1 MTRGEILHAAE
12 QCVSGQRQEDY
23 GTPEDNFAIIAA
35 FWSTY
40 LGYPVDS
47 KDVALMMALL
57 KIARSVTGKG
67 SPDNYVDLAGYAA
80 CAGEIVTRDNGL
92 KKEGAMYI
100 HDVEELA
107 AKRGIE
113 RGKAEMARSLLARS
127 ERRDNVYDYEKLI
140 ADLNA
145 MIPAIHQNAVD
156 HGWWEGDRSFWEI
169 YSLFHSEL
177 SEALEE
183 YRNGEPVIYCNQ
195 RGGDW
200 CPNCCG
206 DACAVAEAEGE
217 GLGDRIAVLHCA
229 LSVAWLQKKTGG
241 NAAADYDELTLLSAA
256 VKEIAA
262 YTALHGHEL
271 PVIVTIKHAF
281 NVTRSYKHGGKV
293 I

>member
-1 MTRGEILHAAE
+1 
-12 QCVSGQRQEDY
+12 
-23 GTPEDNFAIIAA
+23 
-35 FWSTY
+35 
-40 LGYPVDS
+40 
-47 KDVALMMALL
+47 
-57 KIARSVTGKG
+57 
-67 SPDNYVDLAGYAA
+67 
-80 CAGEIVTRDNGL
+80 
-92 KKEGAMYI
+92 MYI
-100 HDVEELA
+100 HDMEELA

-127 ERRDNVYDYEKLI
+127 ERSDNVYDYEKVI
-140 ADLNA
+140 ADLNT

-206 DACAVAEAEGE
+206 DTCAVVPDVTCPECFKQRKESGKVPNKPEGVLVELADVVIRILDYLGKEGMQLKVIEEELAKAEGA

-229 LSVAWLQKKTGG
+229 LSVAWLQKKTHGD
-241 NAAADYDELTLLSAA
+241 AAADYDELTLLSAV

-262 YTALHGHEL
+262 YTAEL
-271 PVIVTIKHAF
+271 KCDLPEIAALKHAY
-281 NVTRSYKHGGKV
+281 NVTRPYKHGGKV

>member
-1 MTRGEILHAAE
+1 
-12 QCVSGQRQEDY
+12 
-23 GTPEDNFAIIAA
+23 
-35 FWSTY
+35 
-40 LGYPVDS
+40 
-47 KDVALMMALL
+47 
-57 KIARSVTGKG
+57 
-67 SPDNYVDLAGYAA
+67 
-80 CAGEIVTRDNGL
+80 
-92 KKEGAMYI
+92 MYI
-100 HDVEELA
+100 HDMEELA

-127 ERRDNVYDYEKLI
+127 ERSDNVYDYEKVI

-206 DACAVAEAEGE
+206 DACAVIPEMSCVACFAQRRDAGKVPNKPEGVIVELADVVIRILDYLGKEGMQLKVIEEELAEAEGE

-271 PVIVTIKHAF
+271 PVIVAIKHAF
-281 NVTRSYKHGGKV
+281 NVTRPYKHGGKV

>member
-1 MTRGEILHAAE
+1 MH
-12 QCVSGQRQEDY
+12 VY
-23 GTPEDNFAIIAA
+23 
-35 FWSTY
+35 
-40 LGYPVDS
+40 
-47 KDVALMMALL
+47 
-57 KIARSVTGKG
+57 
-67 SPDNYVDLAGYAA
+67 
-80 CAGEIVTRDNGL
+80 
-92 KKEGAMYI
+92 
-100 HDVEELA
+100 DVEEEA

-113 RGKAEMARSLLARS
+113 RGKAEMARSLLSRR
-127 ERRDNVYDYEKLI
+127 ERRDNVYDYEKVI

-156 HGWWEGDRSFWEI
+156 HGWWEGDRSFCEI

-206 DACAVAEAEGE
+206 DACAIVTEMSCVACFAQRRDAGKVPNKPEGVIVELADVVIRILDYLGSE
-217 GLGDRIAVLHCA
+217 GRSLKVIDEELASKEDEDFGDRIAVLHCA
-229 LSVAWLQKKTGG
+229 LSVAWLQRKTDGG
-241 NAAADYDELTLLSAA
+241 AAEDYDELTLLSAV

-271 PVIVTIKHAF
+271 PVIVAIKHAF

>member
-1 MTRGEILHAAE
+1 MH
-12 QCVSGQRQEDY
+12 VY
-23 GTPEDNFAIIAA
+23 
-35 FWSTY
+35 
-40 LGYPVDS
+40 
-47 KDVALMMALL
+47 
-57 KIARSVTGKG
+57 
-67 SPDNYVDLAGYAA
+67 
-80 CAGEIVTRDNGL
+80 
-92 KKEGAMYI
+92 
-100 HDVEELA
+100 DVEEEA

-113 RGKAEMARSLLARS
+113 RGKAEMARSLLSRKERS
-127 ERRDNVYDYEKLI
+127 DSMYDYEKVI

-206 DACAVAEAEGE
+206 DACAVIPDYLGSEGRSLKVIDE
-217 GLGDRIAVLHCA
+217 ELASKEDEDFGDRIAVLHCA
-229 LSVAWLQKKTGG
+229 LSVAWLQRKTDGG
-241 NAAADYDELTLLSAA
+241 AAEDYDELTLLSAV

-271 PVIVTIKHAF
+271 PVIVAIKHAF